1 MNNRGVDFGD
11 RLDRSCDRDFRKG
24 VKVGVGVNVS
34 SEVVRTVNRS
44 SEAASARATRLRACF
59 WDTRDRGPRSGGCF
73 RIGAPGH
80 DAGVRCGLNEAVSQN
95 AWLLASRATEGTLR
109 ASAT

>member
-34 SEVVRTVNRS
+34 SEVVRTVNSRPRRRL
-44 SEAASARATRLRACF
+44 SAATRLRACF
-59 WDTRDRGPRSGGCF
+59 WDTCDRGPRSGRCF

-80 DAGVRCGLNEAVSQN
+80 DAGGRCGSSEAVSQSERCV
-95 AWLLASRATEGTLR
+95 ASREVEVFLGN
-109 ASAT
+109 SAT